1 MNAMATIRTANQ
13 VLGRFAPRFTAEIAR
28 RLMMRPA
35 QNPPRAWERD
45 ATATAEPITFRF
57 GLAGLRW
64 GTSGPV
70 VLALHGWR
78 GRPTQFARFAA
89 PIVASGRQLIA
100 VEAPAHGRSPGE
112 ESNVV
117 LFAQALHEA
126 AAELRGLEA
135 LIGHSMGGGAAMLAV
150 AEGLPVERAVV
161 IGAPAALT
169 RVLDRYADAIALP
182 ANARQAFLASVDRH
196 VGVPAAAIDST
207 ALGHRLGLP
216 GLVVHDRDDDM
227 VPFAEGESLA
237 RDWRGAE
244 LHATSGL
251 GHRQVLADAG
261 VIARVLAFLDG
272 AAQRTGR
279 AA

>member
-64 GTSGPV
+64 GTRGPV

-78 GRPTQFARFAA
+78 GRPTQFARLAG

-100 VEAPAHGRSPGE
+100 LEAPAHGRSPGE

-126 AAELRGLEA
+126 AADIRGLEA
-135 LIGHSMGGGAAMLAV
+135 VIGHSMGGGAAMLAL
-150 AEGLPVERAVV
+150 AEGLRVERAVV

-169 RVLDRYADAIALP
+169 RVLESYADAIALP
-182 ANARQAFLASVDRH
+182 AAAKREFFANVDHH
-196 VGVPAAAIDST
+196 VGVPAASIDSA
-207 ALGHRLGLP
+207 ALGHRLALP

-227 VPFAEGESLA
+227 VPFAEGEALA

-244 LHATSGL
+244 FLATAGL
-251 GHRQVLADAG
+251 GHRQVLADPA
-261 VIARVLAFLDG
+261 VIARVIAFLD
-272 AAQRTGR
+272 AGR
-279 AA
+279 AHELAA

>member
-1 MNAMATIRTANQ
+1 MNAMATIRTANR
-13 VLGRFAPRFTAEIAR
+13 VLGRFAPHFTAELAR

-45 ATATAEPITFRF
+45 ATATAEPVTFRF

-64 GTSGPV
+64 GTRGPV

-89 PIVASGRQLIA
+89 PIVASGRQLVA
-100 VEAPAHGRSPGE
+100 LEAPAHGRSPGA

-126 AAELRGLEA
+126 AADLRSLEA
-135 LIGHSMGGGAAMLAV
+135 VIGHSMGGGAAMLAV

-169 RVLDRYADAIALP
+169 RVLDRYAEAIALP
-182 ANARQAFLASVDRH
+182 EPARRAFFANVDRH
-196 VGVPAAAIDST
+196 VGVPAASIDSA
-207 ALGHRLGLP
+207 ALGHRLDLP
-216 GLVVHDRDDDM
+216 GLVVHDRDDDV
-227 VPFAEGESLA
+227 VPFAEGEALA

-244 LHATSGL
+244 FLATEGL
-251 GHRQVLADAG
+251 GHRQVLADPA
-261 VIARVLAFLDG
+261 VIARVVSFLD
-272 AAQRTGR
+272 AGR
-279 AA
+279 ACELAA

>member
-13 VLGRFAPRFTAEIAR
+13 VLGRFAPSLTADVAR
-28 RLMMRPA
+28 RLMMRPH
-35 QNPPRAWERD
+35 QNPPRSWELD
-45 ATATAEPITFRF
+45 ALDSAERVTLRF
-57 GLAGLRW
+57 GLSALRW
-64 GTSGPV
+64 GTHGPV

-78 GRPTQFARFAA
+78 GRATQFARFVA

-100 VEAPAHGRSPGE
+100 LEAPGHGRSPGR

-117 LFAQALHEA
+117 AFAQALHEA
-126 AAELRGLEA
+126 ASELRGLEA
-135 LIGHSMGGGAAMLAV
+135 LIGHSMGGGAAMLAI

-169 RVLDRYADAIALP
+169 RVLDRFADEIALP
-182 ANARQAFLASVDRH
+182 ASAKRAFFASVDRH
-196 VGVPAAAIDST
+196 VGMPAAAIDSS
-207 ALGHRLGLP
+207 ALGHRLDLP

-244 LHATSGL
+244 FLATEGL
-251 GHRQVLADAG
+251 GHRQVLADAR
-261 VIARVLAFLDG
+261 VIERVMAFLG
-272 AAQRTGR
+272 GRVPAREAA
-279 AA
+279 

>member
-13 VLGRFAPRFTAEIAR
+13 VLGRFAPTLTADVAR
-28 RLMMRPA
+28 RLMMRPQ
-35 QNPPRAWERD
+35 QNPPRSWELEALD
-45 ATATAEPITFRF
+45 SAERITLRF
-57 GLAGLRW
+57 GLAALRW
-64 GTSGPV
+64 GTQGPV

-100 VEAPAHGRSPGE
+100 LEAPGHGRSPGR

-117 LFAQALHEA
+117 AFAQALHEA

-169 RVLDRYADAIALP
+169 RVLDRFADSIALP
-182 ANARQAFLASVDRH
+182 APAKRAFFASVDRH
-196 VGVPAAAIDST
+196 VGMPAAAIDST
-207 ALGHRLGLP
+207 ALGHRLALP

-244 LHATSGL
+244 FLATEGL
-251 GHRQVLADAG
+251 GHRQVLTD
-261 VIARVLAFLDG
+261 ARVIDRVMAFLDG
-272 AAQRTGR
+272 RVAARE